1 MEGPRIRRHLVLAE
15 HDLIVAGRNLDS
27 GALRINLNHRAVRV
41 AARRHEGAFERSEWM
56 ALAAHQFGQDFGD
69 MARLARRNRYVVDH
83 CASPLP
89 VGTRCRSSPLH
100 LLTCWP
106 MLKAARTSLR

>member
-1 MEGPRIRRHLVLAE
+1 MEGPAMGRRVVLAE
-15 HDLIVAGRNLDS
+15 YDLIVGGRNVES
-27 GALRINLNHRAVRV
+27 GALRIDLDHRAMRV
-41 AARRHEGAFERSEWM
+41 AARRHEGVFEWPERM
-56 ALAAHQFGQDFGD
+56 ALAAHQFGQDLGD